1 MRVKGSKNGNKE
13 GNDSRKVGCN
23 ELFCFPTVKWGKLPS
38 PEYAENGTGQTD
50 KMDGRYFDSNIR
62 DFFFP
67 RRQTDTSE
75 RSRMS
80 SGLSFFP
87 ATYRR
92 FPEPTRRIAVPAG
105 DNVVIVNLL
114 NNDRMKS
121 YCLNGGIAHF
131 GSEE

>member
-1 MRVKGSKNGNKE
+1 MS
-13 GNDSRKVGCN
+13 
-23 ELFCFPTVKWGKLPS
+23 CFVSLQLSGGKLPS

-62 DFFFP
+62 DFSSRVAKRALP
-67 RRQTDTSE
+67 E

-80 SGLSFFP
+80 SGLSFSSYLSP
-87 ATYRR
+87 